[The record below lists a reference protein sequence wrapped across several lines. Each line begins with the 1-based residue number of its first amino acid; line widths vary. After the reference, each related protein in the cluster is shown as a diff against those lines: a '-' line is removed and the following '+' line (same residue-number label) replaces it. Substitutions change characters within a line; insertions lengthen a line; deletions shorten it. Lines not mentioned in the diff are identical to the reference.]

1 MICLGSDN
9 RTEAPIREFDKSS
22 YADKAGINVD
32 TRTVQD
38 SFEYKIKFVVESK
51 NVKQVIADFNRS
63 LYNEANGVRTY
74 KEIKVEN
81 LYQRQTIVG
90 IPYPIT
96 ELTDYGKSDNVTEF
110 AILELKMLVADPTKC
125 YFSKKSANIDMA
137 IAIFATDDGKLQIAT
152 SRELKQHEEV
162 CFLRCGKVR
171 QRHNGKTRKGRLR
184 WHVSYDNTQKPTEE
198 GLGLYAMQWYINW
211 YNSGTIANVTID
223 KAQGNHYKIPD
234 KRLLNGLKYG
244 VTFGVG
250 VYDFSKSNKHGERR
264 SNVAFFRQNIE
275 IIDISKP
282 RALAYMESDLNPEF
296 AKTWTE
302 VL

>member
-1 MICLGSDN
+1 M
-9 RTEAPIREFDKSS
+9 
-22 YADKAGINVD
+22 
-32 TRTVQD
+32 
-38 SFEYKIKFVVESK
+38 
-51 NVKQVIADFNRS
+51 
-63 LYNEANGVRTY
+63 
-74 KEIKVEN
+74 
-81 LYQRQTIVG
+81 
-90 IPYPIT
+90 
-96 ELTDYGKSDNVTEF
+96 
-110 AILELKMLVADPTKC
+110 
-125 YFSKKSANIDMA
+125 
-137 IAIFATDDGKLQIAT
+137 
-152 SRELKQHEEV
+152 
-162 CFLRCGKVR
+162 RCGKVR